1 MVFISEKNEWVK
13 KLPYFLSHYI
23 EGRHHYFNSYDYYLS
38 LYLIHLSFI
47 LMTSKLEKY
56 FYGHIDVWRNI
67 KNIVLNLDEKFFWMY
82 HFK

>member
-67 KNIVLNLDEKFFWMY
+67 KNSPQSR
-82 HFK
+82 